1 MATVSKKFVDLN
13 PKFEK
18 NPLTKDLPLLKNAEA
33 IKFAVKNIIMTTRG
47 DRAFR
52 PYFGSTVIGSLFEN
66 FTLATADDIK
76 VAIEDALRAY
86 EPRIKLLDVRVR
98 DDIDSNALDVR
109 IYYRIIGMPLDP
121 QSLNLILERV

>member
-1 MATVSKKFVDLN
+1 
-13 PKFEK
+13 
-18 NPLTKDLPLLKNAEA
+18 
-33 IKFAVKNIIMTTRG
+33 MTTRG

-52 PYFGSTVIGSLFEN
+52 PYFGSTVVGALFEN

-76 VAIEDALRAY
+76 VAIQDALRAY

-98 DDIDSNALDVR
+98 DDIDNNALDVR